1 MKRGM
6 ADIVYVGLTAEERIG
21 RFLGGRF
28 HDVVFRGRMIF
39 GVPAHRKV
47 SVRSQL
53 RRCFIRK
60 PELVCW

>member
-47 SVRSQL
+47 QFAVSCGDVS
-53 RRCFIRK
+53 
-60 PELVCW
+60 